1 MDRLLTMSRLAA
13 ALGVSESSVKR
24 WADDGAI
31 VCSRTVGGH
40 RRVSVADA
48 VWFIRRTR
56 SAVVRP
62 ELLGLGDLSSL
73 PPRFSEESDPTEA
86 LYGALESGA
95 TPAVRAMLQS
105 LYIQGRSLA
114 GLFDGPVRA
123 AMARIGELW
132 LHAEWGIVVEHRATS
147 ILVGALSS
155 LRSIMPTHD
164 PSAPVAVGGAGP
176 NDTYVVPSLMA
187 SLVMAEAGFTDV
199 NLGPMTPASVL
210 LNASTYYG
218 SRVAWLSLSVPWDGG
233 ADAFVVKGTA
243 PGVMGQSS
251 GQSLEQSSGQSG
263 PSSGNA
269 AAEQRTATNVAALAQ
284 ELSRRGTKL
293 IVGGRGLAGVAPA
306 DAPEAL
312 FAGSMVELLAY
323 ARDHRL
329 SPVLPSPPGPP
340 GAVSGPQSR
349 PSGDRARGAS
359 GGPE

>member
-86 LYGALESGA
+86 LYVALESGA
-95 TPAVRAMLQS
+95 SPAVRAMLQS

-147 ILVGALSS
+147 ILVGALSA

-218 SRVAWLSLSVPWDGG
+218 SRVAWLSVSVPWEG
-233 ADAFVVKGTA
+233 AAQPGAASGSAVPGAGSAEHTA
-243 PGVMGQSS
+243 
-251 GQSLEQSSGQSG
+251 
-263 PSSGNA
+263 A
-269 AAEQRTATNVAALAQ
+269 NVAALAR
-284 ELSRRGTKL
+284 ELSARGTKL
-293 IVGGRGLAGVAPA
+293 IVGGRGLAGIAPA
-306 DAPEAL
+306 QAPDAI
-312 FAGSMVELLAY
+312 FAGSMVQLLAS
-323 ARDHRL
+323 ARDQRL
-329 SPVLPSPPGPP
+329 APPMPSPTGPSGPAAADPGPQAAPATDPAP
-340 GAVSGPQSR
+340 GAG
-349 PSGDRARGAS
+349 